1 MTTKRELWNML
12 YNERK
17 EHERTL
23 KELEKTKRL
32 LRKYKKMAGRVQ
44 RTRSCYFG
52 GEPDLI
58 YPG

>member
-17 EHERTL
+17 EHERTI

-32 LRKYKKMAGRVQ
+32 LRKYKKIAGRNKRVPDMNGTLVQ
-44 RTRSCYFG
+44 YFR
-52 GEPDLI
+52 E
-58 YPG
+58 